1 MDGVLEKSK
10 IYKKNWWIF
19 ARDRD
24 TWKKSG
30 GGQGPVMAIASD
42 MTIKDEKNLYTKVL
56 QWIIPNLIGLIVLNK
71 TNVLNIGEEPQ
82 NWTS

>member
-1 MDGVLEKSK
+1 
-10 IYKKNWWIF
+10 
-19 ARDRD
+19 
-24 TWKKSG
+24 
-30 GGQGPVMAIASD
+30 MAIASD

-82 NWTS
+82 N